1 MTRLGN
7 ETSLP
12 LRGFGCTNPAL
23 CLHSSSVHLIPNG
36 QNKFGRALLLSKYV
50 IGDPAMKTAGAATP
64 ANRRVAPSF
73 AKKDK
78 K

>member
-12 LRGFGCTNPAL
+12 LRGFGCTNHAL

-50 IGDPAMKTAGAATP
+50 MWDPAMKTAGAANP
-64 ANRRVAPSF
+64 GKSPF
-73 AKKDK
+73 CP
-78 K
+78 